1 MSYLPKAPWVGAG
14 GFGCA
19 FLRLALPI
27 VLTLLLASVAN
38 AKTPDRTLSLSTAL
52 ERTLGNS
59 PSLNLYAFRKEA
71 LEGAAV
77 TANLRPAYEVE
88 IEAENFGG
96 SGETE
101 AFDSAELT
109 LSLSSVLEF
118 GDKRGARSDLV
129 STTHS
134 MIDTQLQL
142 ESLEVLA
149 EVTRSF
155 IETLASQA
163 RVELSNDAVR
173 LAEETLATVQKR
185 ASAGATSQAEVS
197 RAQSSLAMTRLILA
211 SEVQHLE
218 SLKLSLA
225 ALWGEQTPNFDRVIG
240 DLFQFGNDKSLDAL
254 YGALER
260 NPAIT
265 MFADQER
272 LNDSELRL
280 ARTQSKSDL
289 GWSVG
294 IRHIRETEDTALVAG
309 LSMPLSSA
317 RRNTGEI
324 SRLRSERNAIAVQRE
339 ADILKL
345 RALLFGAYNSRQHAK
360 LAVTQL
366 KTSVI
371 PSLEEALKQTRK
383 GYQRGRFSYLDYISV
398 SKELLESKR
407 MLIESAAAVLTY
419 GAEIEQLSADSLNA
433 ERFIPNN
440 ETLGVAK

>member
-19 FLRLALPI
+19 FLRLTLPI
-27 VLTLLLASVAN
+27 VLTLLLSSVAN
-38 AKTPDRTLSLSTAL
+38 AQTPGRTLSLSSAL
-52 ERTLGNS
+52 ERTLGNN
-59 PSLNLYAFRKEA
+59 PSLNLYVFRREA
-71 LEGAAV
+71 LEGAAF

-88 IEAENFGG
+88 FEAENFGG

-109 LSLSSVLEF
+109 LSLSSVLEL

-129 STTHS
+129 STTRS
-134 MIDTQLQL
+134 IVDTQLQL
-142 ESLEVLA
+142 ESLELLA
-149 EVTRSF
+149 EVTRRF
-155 IETLASQA
+155 IDTLAAQA

-185 ASAGATSQAEVS
+185 ASAGAISQAEVS
-197 RAQSSLAMTRLILA
+197 RAQSSLAMARLMLA
-211 SEVQHLE
+211 SEAQLLE

-225 ALWGEQTPNFDRVIG
+225 ALWGEQTPTFDKVSG

-254 YGALER
+254 YGTLER

-265 MFADQER
+265 MFVDQER
-272 LNDSELRL
+272 LKDSELRL

-289 GWSVG
+289 SWSVG
-294 IRHIRETEDTALVAG
+294 VRRFRETEDTALVAG
-309 LSMPLSSA
+309 LAMPLFSA

-324 SRLRSERNAIAVQRE
+324 SRLRSERSAIALQRE

-345 RALLFGAYNSRQHAK
+345 RALLFGAYNTRQQAK
-360 LAVTQL
+360 FAVTQL
-366 KTSVI
+366 KDSVI

-419 GAEIEQLSADSLNA
+419 GAEIEQLSADSLSVD
-433 ERFIPNN
+433 RFIPNN
-440 ETLGVAK
+440 DTPGIRK